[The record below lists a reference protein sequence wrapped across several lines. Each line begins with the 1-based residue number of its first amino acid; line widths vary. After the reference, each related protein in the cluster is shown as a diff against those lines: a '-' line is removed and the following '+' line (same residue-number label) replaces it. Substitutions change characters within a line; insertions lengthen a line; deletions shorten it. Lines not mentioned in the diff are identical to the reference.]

1 MLNGFS
7 LFGFLGLLEIRLDFP
22 IPELRV
28 SSLGSPDSENY
39 GLSTIL
45 GRCITSTTEIQ
56 GDDKMFPGCNLGFG
70 FRVYGFRAGFS
81 LPGPKC

>member
-1 MLNGFS
+1 MGGGLNDFS
-7 LFGFLGLLEIRLDFP
+7 LFGFLGLLETRLDFP

-28 SSLGSPDSENY
+28 SSLGSPDTENY

-45 GRCITSTTEIQ
+45 GTATTEIQ

-70 FRVYGFRAGFS
+70 FRV
-81 LPGPKC
+81 